1 MVQRPP
7 DSGFKRRH
15 NELMTNEATTGTRIK
30 PDIRELAR
38 ERLVIYDGGMGT
50 MLFAAGLVD
59 GESPEPWNW
68 EKPEVVDAVY
78 RAYYEAGSDVV
89 QTNTFGGT
97 PIKLS
102 ERDLQDRTYD
112 ANYLAARNLKA
123 VCPPGRYAAGD
134 VGPIGKFMKPMG
146 EYTAEE
152 FETSFEAQIHGLVDG
167 GVDLI
172 SIETMYSLQEALC
185 ALRAAKKVSDLP
197 VVVCMTFDRNP
208 RGFFTLMGE
217 TVPQCLKT
225 LEENGADVVGSNCS
239 NGSPLFI
246 DLARIIRDATRLPV
260 IVQPNRGKPVLE
272 KEAMAYKQT
281 AEEFIEDARAT
292 AALGVNILGG
302 CCGTTPEFIAKLR
315 AALPGGPEDRP
326 REETRR

>member
-1 MVQRPP
+1 M
-7 DSGFKRRH
+7 
-15 NELMTNEATTGTRIK
+15 K

-38 ERLVIYDGGMGT
+38 QRLVIYDGGMGT
-50 MLFAAGLVD
+50 MLFAAGLLD

-68 EKPEVVDAVY
+68 EKPDVVASVY

-112 ANYLAARNLKA
+112 ANCLAAKALKA
-123 VCPPGRYAAGD
+123 ICPEDRYAAGD

-146 EYTAEE
+146 EYTREE
-152 FETSFEAQIHGLVDG
+152 FDASFEAQIQALVDG

-172 SIETMYSLQEALC
+172 SIETMYSLEEALC
-185 ALRAAKKVSDLP
+185 ALRAAKKLSGLP
-197 VVVCMTFDRNP
+197 VSVCMTFDKNP

-217 TVPQCLKT
+217 TVPHCLKV
-225 LEENGADVVGSNCS
+225 LKDSGADIVGSNCS
-239 NGSPLFI
+239 HGSPVFI
-246 DLARIIRDATRLPV
+246 ELARILRDQTDLPV

-272 KEAMAYKQT
+272 KESMAYRQT
-281 AEEFIEDARAT
+281 VEEFVPDARAI
-292 AALGVNILGG
+292 AAIGVNVFGG
-302 CCGTTPEFIAKLR
+302 CCGTTPEFIAGLCQAVKPG
-315 AALPGGPEDRP
+315 AAGAAFREDIP
-326 REETRR
+326 